1 MPKGKKSDA
10 EWKTR
15 LRDYAKGKFQFGK
28 GQRPPKNSKWAVLI
42 DQIDKCPTK
51 LSSGSKDLFGR
62 VLVCSCEYHTVS

>member
-1 MPKGKKSDA
+1 MPKGEKSDA

-42 DQIDKCPTK
+42 DRIDKCPKKTEFRVE
-51 LSSGSKDLFGR
+51 DLFGR